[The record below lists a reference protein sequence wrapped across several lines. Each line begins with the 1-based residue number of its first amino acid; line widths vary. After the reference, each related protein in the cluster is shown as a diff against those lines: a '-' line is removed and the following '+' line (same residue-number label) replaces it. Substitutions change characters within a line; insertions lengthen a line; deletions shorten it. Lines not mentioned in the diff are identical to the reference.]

1 MRIIESSWRATAMQD
16 GHLTPEHQEKI
27 LAAVNDGTT
36 LRSSTAED
44 GHGNT
49 DTSLTLVEYTS
60 PLGVTRRAV
69 AHTGPD
75 GYEKVDFDDDTA
87 AEAHYEA
94 EVRALAAT
102 GPEPVW
108 DDSDVDGVPLIPY
121 AWTVLIRPPGEDW
134 QVARTRKAR
143 LGDRID
149 DRIDSTPATLEQ
161 AAAAHLAE
169 AVSEQSGRNAYAAL
183 CEAVGALVTDVVS
196 EAIRIEVTGDAGHGE
211 TTLTVQED
219 VALHV
224 PTPQQVAD
232 FRQTLEQLHQ
242 EQEQRDLEE
251 WYAYPS

>member
-1 MRIIESSWRATAMQD
+1 MRPEKVGKIESSWRTTAIQE
-16 GHLTPEHQEKI
+16 GRLAPEHQEKI
-27 LAAVNDGTT
+27 LAAVSDSTT

-75 GYEKVDFDDDTA
+75 GYETVDFGDDTA

-121 AWTVLIRPPGEDW
+121 TWIVSIRPPGEDW
-134 QVARTRKAR
+134 QVAKTRKAR
-143 LGDRID
+143 LG

-161 AAAAHLAE
+161 AAAAYPDE
-169 AVSEQSGRNAYAAL
+169 AVSEQSERNAYTAL
-183 CEAVGALVTDVVS
+183 CEAVGAPVTDVVS

-211 TTLTVQED
+211 TTLGRSCGPGCGDGGAVRVETGRCRRCGCP
-219 VALHV
+219 VAC
-224 PTPQQVAD
+224 
-232 FRQTLEQLHQ
+232 
-242 EQEQRDLEE
+242 
-251 WYAYPS
+251 